1 MISVPPMMQDANA
14 SSDATPENSLPLPSP
29 PQERTP
35 PNATAAARPKAT
47 ARQPRSPVWKH
58 FIKADDYETSKK
70 ADCMYCDATLTASG
84 GSTSSMLQHLEKKHP
99 DMLTQP
105 DDAESPDR

>member
-1 MISVPPMMQDANA
+1 MMQNANA
-14 SSDATPENSLPLPSP
+14 SSDVAPGSSPPLPSP
-29 PQERTP
+29 PQERTSN
-35 PNATAAARPKAT
+35 NATADARPKAT

-58 FIKADDYETSKK
+58 FVKADGYETSKK
-70 ADCMYCDATLTASG
+70 AFCMHCNAKLTASG
-84 GSTSSMLQHLEKKHP
+84 GSTSSMLQHLQKKHP